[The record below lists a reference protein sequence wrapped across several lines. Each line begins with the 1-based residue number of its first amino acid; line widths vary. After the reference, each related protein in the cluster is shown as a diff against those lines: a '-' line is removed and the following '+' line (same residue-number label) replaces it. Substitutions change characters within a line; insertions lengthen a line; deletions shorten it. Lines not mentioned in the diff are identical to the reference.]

1 MQPVRAAHRGEE
13 IVKIAVFCATRR
25 GLRVLEKLI
34 DLARGASFVVFSFR
48 EEAGEPLFFD
58 DIRMLA
64 ASAGAEFF
72 EARRVDGPDLM
83 PYWRTASVDL
93 MLAVNWR
100 YLIPSGVVS
109 HAKYGA
115 YAFHDALLPAYR
127 GFSPTVW
134 AIINGETKTG
144 ATLFQLDDGV
154 DSGPVIGQQEVMIG
168 SDEPISS
175 VMEKVTE
182 AYLNL
187 IERHFPTM
195 ILGKAE
201 HHPQN
206 ESLASYACKRVSA
219 DNRIDWN
226 KPSSEIFN
234 FIRALSRPYGG
245 AFSFLES
252 RRIRIWDAIMITEQ
266 RYIGRIPGRVV
277 EVRKG
282 EGAVVL
288 AGDGALLLTKVE
300 LEGDEMK
307 SGDLVL
313 NRLSLSL
320 S

>member
-1 MQPVRAAHRGEE
+1 M
-13 IVKIAVFCATRR
+13 KIAVFCATRR
-25 GLRVLEKLI
+25 GLRVLGKLI

-48 EEAGEPLFFD
+48 EEVGEPLFFD
-58 DIRMLA
+58 DIRMFA

-72 EARRVDGPDLM
+72 EAKRVDGPDLM
-83 PYWRTASVDL
+83 AYWETANVDL

-100 YLIPSGVVS
+100 YLIPPDVVS
-109 HAKYGA
+109 HAKHGA

-134 AIINGETKTG
+134 AIINGEPKTG
-144 ATLFQLDDGV
+144 ATLFQLGDSV
-154 DSGPVIGQQEVMIG
+154 DSGPIIGQQEVLIG

-182 AYLNL
+182 AYLSL
-187 IERHFPTM
+187 IETHLPAM
-195 ILGKAE
+195 ILGTAE
-201 HHPQN
+201 GHPQN
-206 ESLASYACKRVSA
+206 ESLASYTCKRVAA
-219 DNRIDWN
+219 DNHIDWN

-245 AFSFLES
+245 AFSLLES
-252 RRIRIWDAIMITEQ
+252 RRLRVWDARKITEQ
-266 RYIGRIPGRVV
+266 RYVGRIPGRVV

-288 AGDGALLLTKVE
+288 TCDGALLLTKVE

-313 NRLSLSL
+313 GRLSLSL